1 MLYKPHTSMELG
13 DVVLGQITCAL
24 VFVFGYMIPAV
35 HNIVSWETDLSP
47 IVPEWAGDVR
57 STSNNKMLASQPH
70 AHLE

>member
-47 IVPEWAGDVR
+47 IVP
-57 STSNNKMLASQPH
+57 
-70 AHLE
+70 